1 MHFLKILA
9 CCLIGCVLSS
19 AFAQSNNSQVNAA
32 SSETSNFATDIAWDA
47 YGGKVVYVDFWA
59 SWCGPCRQ
67 SFPWMNAMQAKYGN
81 EGLVIIA
88 INLDQDTN
96 KATAFLAQNPA
107 RFQIK
112 YDPKGKVAEQFA
124 IKSMPTSFILDRK
137 GKQIVNHSGFH
148 LSEVSTYEDEIK
160 RVLAQKP

>member
-1 MHFLKILA
+1 
-9 CCLIGCVLSS
+9 
-19 AFAQSNNSQVNAA
+19 
-32 SSETSNFATDIAWDA
+32 
-47 YGGKVVYVDFWA
+47 
-59 SWCGPCRQ
+59 
-67 SFPWMNAMQAKYGN
+67 MQAKYGN

-96 KATAFLAQNPA
+96 KAIAFLAQNPA

-112 YDPKGKVAEQFA
+112 YDPKGKVVEQFA

-148 LSEVSTYEDEIK
+148 LSEVSSYEDEIK
-160 RVLAQKP
+160 RVLVQKP

>member
-1 MHFLKILA
+1 MYFLRILA
-9 CCLIGCVLSS
+9 CCLLGCVLPS
-19 AFAQSNNSQVNAA
+19 AFAQSNNSQASAA

-47 YGGKVVYVDFWA
+47 YAGKVVYVDFWA

-67 SFPWMNAMQAKYGN
+67 SFPWMNAMHAKYGN
-81 EGLVIIA
+81 EGLTIIA

-124 IKSMPTSFILDRK
+124 IKSMPSSFILDRR